1 MTNVFDTFPLNNY
14 KAYETR

>member
-1 MTNVFDTFPLNNY
+1 MTNVFDIFPLNNC